1 MDTKKKQSVIP
12 IYAVGLVWLS
22 RAISGHLSSFG
33 GIISTIVLSAVAF
46 GVLKIFFPDKVEQ
59 TDGADKSAPNVAKP
73 EEKKQPEPKQ
83 DSTPKPEEKK
93 QSEPSTGNPELDA
106 ILKQGAE
113 AVSKIQALNDE
124 IPDFKLSA
132 QIKQIEILTEKIFAY
147 VKEHP
152 QDMGQIRQFL
162 NYYLPTT
169 IKLLEQY
176 VVLQNQG
183 MRVGNIDEGMTKIEN
198 MLEQNRQLRAKRE
211 AEKKDMGML
220 AICAGEGLAGIF
232 KDLCVDK
239 VIEGGQTMNPTAG
252 DIASA
257 AQKINARDIFIF
269 PNNKNIILAAEQ
281 AKDLVENRTIH
292 VIPTKNVPQGFAAA
306 LQFNPEVSVEENKVN
321 MIHELDNVKA
331 GQVTY
336 AVRDTSLNGFSI
348 SKGDVIGL
356 DDKKILAKSQNIP
369 DTVLK
374 LLNKMKEDS
383 HEMITLYYGEGV
395 SEEDAAALA
404 AQVGEKYPDCDVD
417 FHFGGQP
424 VYYYIISLE

>member
-59 TDGADKSAPNVAKP
+59 SAPNVAKP

-93 QSEPSTGNPELDA
+93 QSEPLTGNPELDA
-106 ILKQGAE
+106 ILKQGAQS
-113 AVSKIQALNDE
+113 VSKIQALNDE

-183 MRVGNIDEGMTKIEN
+183 MRMGNIDEGMKKIED
-198 MLEQNRQLRAKRE
+198 ML
-211 AEKKDMGML
+211 
-220 AICAGEGLAGIF
+220 
-232 KDLCVDK
+232 DK
-239 VIEGGQTMNPTAG
+239 VIVAFQRQLDSLFESSVVDITADIQVMEQMMASEGLTG
-252 DIASA
+252 
-257 AQKINARDIFIF
+257 
-269 PNNKNIILAAEQ
+269 
-281 AKDLVENRTIH
+281 KD
-292 VIPTKNVPQGFAAA
+292 F
-306 LQFNPEVSVEENKVN
+306 
-321 MIHELDNVKA
+321 
-331 GQVTY
+331 
-336 AVRDTSLNGFSI
+336 
-348 SKGDVIGL
+348 
-356 DDKKILAKSQNIP
+356 
-369 DTVLK
+369 
-374 LLNKMKEDS
+374 
-383 HEMITLYYGEGV
+383 
-395 SEEDAAALA
+395 
-404 AQVGEKYPDCDVD
+404 
-417 FHFGGQP
+417 
-424 VYYYIISLE
+424 